1 MNALLEWITE
11 RGDVENDYMFVSNRN
26 KPLTDK
32 GIWSIYHSMSHSIG
46 VANLSPRLLK
56 NTFTRDLYERGYS
69 VAFISEITG
78 QSLHYIKRISRTK

>member
-32 GIWSIYHSMSHSIG
+32 GIWSIYHSMSHSI
-46 VANLSPRLLK
+46 SPR
-56 NTFTRDLYERGYS
+56 Y
-69 VAFISEITG
+69 
-78 QSLHYIKRISRTK
+78 